1 VGHIDALFILYVNQ
15 IFSGVF
21 LLFCVRFNISLDL
34 FSEISYCFDV
44 VFIVGICNTTS
55 QVMYLN
61 KWLSCTWMLVV
72 LHCADRETY
81 NINLFKF
88 ITFGV
93 FNYLLSAPSRTELRS
108 RTKHMITD

>member
-55 QVMYLN
+55 QVMVLEQMVVVYLDA
-61 KWLSCTWMLVV
+61 C
-72 LHCADRETY
+72 
-81 NINLFKF
+81 
-88 ITFGV
+88 
-93 FNYLLSAPSRTELRS
+93 SAPLCRS
-108 RTKHMITD
+108 